1 MEDTEDTSVVPT
13 EDADSS
19 EDAEDT
25 SVAPTEEDTDTE
37 AVDSVS
43 DTVDSVSEAVDSDS
57 DSDVRDST
65 ECTFSRRERADA
77 LFLSIY
83 LCVICS
89 ITEQH
94 DQYIYF
100 DKI

>member
-43 DTVDSVSEAVDSDS
+43 DAVDSDT
-57 DSDVRDST
+57 DAVDST
-65 ECTFSRRERADA
+65 ECTFSKRERADA

-94 DQYIYF
+94 DPYIYF